1 MIREGESAPTFD
13 LPGVVDGDVMD
24 FSLADHLGEEVVV
37 VAFYP
42 GDFNP
47 ACTDADS
54 DLGDLDLFTIQQDV
68 AVCAV
73 SADSVFS
80 HRAFADAYD
89 LQLPLLSD
97 LRANVAAEYGVVTD
111 DESAG
116 HLVDRAV
123 FVLDL
128 EGDVEFAWRA
138 DDVAERPPEDRIRAA
153 VEGVGAGGT
162 AYERYADG
170 HEDFEVASDHLASGL
185 EAFDEEEWP
194 DAHDH
199 FEAAMD
205 GFERAHEE
213 FHTAARFAEDEEK
226 AFYFERAEDQTETFG
241 HATEWLAEAADAFEH
256 GEGAEGMALRE
267 DAQGPLD
274 AARAVHDPIPPAE
287 FPPEGDPAGVGPGSD
302 DGASLGMNLD
312 DAIAEVEAEAPT
324 ATGSAG
330 GEDGAASGSATPA
343 GAGDGVAGEVDED
356 EDIDDDEL
364 AAITAELEGGSGDD
378 EPETIAEAIA
388 GADGGNDG
396 EGASDTGG
404 QGDQSD
410 EPSGENGAEADG
422 DVELDLTDPTDGD
435 DELLEPTERG
445 DDETAGE
452 SAGEEADS

>member
-13 LPGVVDGDVMD
+13 LPGLVDGDVME
-24 FSLADHLGEEVVV
+24 FSLVDHLGEEVVV

-54 DLGDLDLFTIQQDV
+54 DLGDLDLFTLQQDV
-68 AVCAV
+68 SVLAV

-97 LRANVAAEYGVVTD
+97 LRASVAEEYGVAAE

-138 DDVAERPPEDRIRAA
+138 DDVADRPPEDRIRAA
-153 VEGVGAGGT
+153 VEGVGAGAT
-162 AYERYADG
+162 ADDRYADG
-170 HEDFEVASDHLASGL
+170 HEHFVEASDALSTGL

-194 DAHDH
+194 DAHGH
-199 FEAAMD
+199 FQAAMD
-205 GFERAHEE
+205 AFQRAHEE

-287 FPPEGDPAGVGPGSD
+287 FPPEEDPAGVGPGSD
-302 DGASLGMNLD
+302 DGASLGMDLD
-312 DAIAEVEAEAPT
+312 DAITEVEAEAPT
-324 ATGSAG
+324 DAGSAG
-330 GEDGAASGSATPA
+330 SNGGGASGSATPTSA
-343 GAGDGVAGEVDED
+343 EDGGADDED

-378 EPETIAEAIA
+378 EPETIAEALGGA
-388 GADGGNDG
+388 GGESDG

-404 QGDQSD
+404 QGDRSD
-410 EPSGENGAEADG
+410 EPSGENGAERDG

-435 DELLEPTERG
+435 DELLEPTERE

-452 SAGEEADS
+452 SADEEADS